1 MFDGNLN
8 PNELSDDQ
16 LTKITFALFDAFFDR
31 FFDGISPRD
40 ELNDLLN
47 KSKTKGRAIRRV
59 STLNSK

>member
-16 LTKITFALFDAFFDR
+16 LTKITFTLFDAFFDR
-31 FFDGISPRD
+31 FFDGIAPRD